1 MFIPVKYTG
10 HARKY
15 ADDIAII
22 ITKKIFDLSINVRP
36 ICVIWEMSGYTE
48 LLDPNKTKRAYVIKV
63 CIKNLILGFQFLVG
77 QRLGL
82 HS

>member
-1 MFIPVKYTG
+1 MFIPVKYRG
-10 HARKY
+10 HARQY

-22 ITKKIFDLSINVRP
+22 ITTQIFDLSINVRP
-36 ICVIWEMSGYTE
+36 ICVIWETSRYIE
-48 LLDPNKTKRAYVIKV
+48 LLDPTNTTRAYVIVV
-63 CIKNLILGFQFLVG
+63 CIRNLILGFQFLVG